1 MFITREKKMKKF
13 LLAVLLATSFNQ
25 LQAAPITFSNP
36 QIRTAAVAS
45 VDNVEDAQFAISPP
59 DALPLLTFAE
69 VITEI
74 DFAAASAV
82 GDSAVG
88 GGFLQTTSDVFAAGA
103 LTFAFAAVNFL
114 ADFTGTGAPLRLLL
128 DLDTLTDQE
137 GDGFAESLIQ
147 VLLMSRGGTLLDEE
161 VASSGI
167 SRFAF
172 DLAAGAP
179 ATLSVL
185 LTNSALANDG
195 SASAISSLQFRLNE
209 VPEAPMLL
217 LLLSGLGLLI
227 RARRNFF

>member
-1 MFITREKKMKKF
+1 MKKYLLVI
-13 LLAVLLATSFNQ
+13 LLAISFNQ
-25 LQAAPITFSNP
+25 VQAAPITFSNP
-36 QIRTAAVAS
+36 QIRTAAIAS
-45 VDNVEDAQFAISPP
+45 VDDVEDAQFATSPP

-69 VITEI
+69 VITGIE
-74 DFAAASAV
+74 FAAASAV

-88 GGFLQTTSDVFAAGA
+88 GSFLQTTSDVFAAGVSA
-103 LTFAFAAVNFL
+103 FAFAAVNFV

-137 GDGFAESLIQ
+137 GDGFAESLID
-147 VLLMSRGGTLLDEE
+147 VLLVSRGVTLLDEA
-161 VASSGI
+161 VASSGV

-172 DLAAGAP
+172 ELAAGAP

-195 SASAISSLQFRLNE
+195 SGSAISSLEFRVNE

-217 LLLSGLGLLI
+217 LLLSSLALLI